1 MRLTLIVAPLAFCLA
16 PLAHASAAHASTG
29 HAPGQSCVSV
39 GSGYS
44 RVAAT
49 VADPADCCTGRLQCA
64 QFLSTTTVVRP
75 AHDQRT

>member
-1 MRLTLIVAPLAFCLA
+1 MRIALFAAAAFTLLPLAA
-16 PLAHASAAHASTG
+16 RAADTA
-29 HAPGQSCVSV
+29 AGQSCIAV

-49 VADPADCCTGRLQCA
+49 VANPADCCTGRLQCA

-75 AHDQRT
+75 AHDHRT